1 MIRTK
6 IIATIGP
13 ASESLETLGELLD
26 AGVDVFRLNF
36 SHGTLQQHEIT
47 YDRIRSVCRQRGIP
61 AAVMADLCGPKIRVD
76 PVEDDAFDIAEG
88 DEIDIVGG
96 HIVGTAERISTNRPE
111 LVKEVS
117 VGDRVLIDDGN
128 VRLRVSATAADSLR
142 CVCEVGGK
150 ISTRK
155 GVNLPDSSLEMSAL
169 TEKDREDLAWAVEHG
184 VDYIAMSF
192 VRSAA
197 DLRELRELLPLSEDR
212 CRLVA
217 KVETPLAIKHLGEI
231 IESADVVLVA
241 RGDLGVEM
249 DLARVPLL
257 QKQITR
263 QCRQAGKP
271 VIIATQMLQSMV
283 DSPTATR
290 AEVSD
295 VANAILDAADAVML
309 SAETS
314 VGSYPVESVKMMIRI
329 AEQTEDFIDRS
340 SNQLAADVNVLVPR
354 VPTAV
359 AHGTNLL
366 ARELDAKLVALWTQ
380 TGNTA
385 RLLSKCRLPS
395 VVVGLSPDEHVCR
408 RMAMYY
414 GIEPVQMNRDDDVI
428 TMLSEVDAVLLS
440 RGLAVSGDM
449 IVVIAGTRLQQVGST
464 NAILIHLV
472 GNTATG
478 TPEITG

>member
-1 MIRTK
+1 
-6 IIATIGP
+6 
-13 ASESLETLGELLD
+13 
-26 AGVDVFRLNF
+26 
-36 SHGTLQQHEIT
+36 
-47 YDRIRSVCRQRGIP
+47 
-61 AAVMADLCGPKIRVD
+61 
-76 PVEDDAFDIAEG
+76 
-88 DEIDIVGG
+88 
-96 HIVGTAERISTNRPE
+96 
-111 LVKEVS
+111 
-117 VGDRVLIDDGN
+117 
-128 VRLRVSATAADSLR
+128 
-142 CVCEVGGK
+142 
-150 ISTRK
+150 
-155 GVNLPDSSLEMSAL
+155 
-169 TEKDREDLAWAVEHG
+169 
-184 VDYIAMSF
+184 
-192 VRSAA
+192 
-197 DLRELRELLPLSEDR
+197 
-212 CRLVA
+212 
-217 KVETPLAIKHLGEI
+217 
-231 IESADVVLVA
+231 
-241 RGDLGVEM
+241 
-249 DLARVPLL
+249 
-257 QKQITR
+257 
-263 QCRQAGKP
+263 
-271 VIIATQMLQSMV
+271 MLQSMV

>member
-13 ASESLETLGELLD
+13 ATESVQILGDLLD

-36 SHGTLQQHEIT
+36 SHGTIQQHEIT
-47 YDRIRSVCRQRGIP
+47 YNRIRSICRQRGVA

-76 PVEDDAFDIAEG
+76 PVEDDAFEIQKD

-96 HIVGTAERISTNRPE
+96 HIVGNASRISTNRPE
-111 LVKEVS
+111 LVREVA
-117 VGDRVLIDDGN
+117 VGHRVLIDDGL
-128 VRLRVSATAADSLR
+128 VRLRVADASADRLR
-142 CVCEVGGK
+142 CVCEVGGM

-155 GVNLPDSSLEMSAL
+155 GVNLPDSDLEMSAL
-169 TEKDREDLAWAVEHG
+169 TQKDHEDLAWAVEHG
-184 VDYIAMSF
+184 ADYIAMSF
-192 VRSAA
+192 VRRAA
-197 DLRELRELLPLSEDR
+197 DLRELRDLLPLSEDR
-212 CRLVA
+212 CRIVA
-217 KVETPLAIKHLGEI
+217 KVETPLAIKHIDEI

-241 RGDLGVEM
+241 RGDLGVEL

-263 QCRQAGKP
+263 KCRLAGRP

-283 DSPTATR
+283 ERPTATR

-314 VGSYPVESVKMMIRI
+314 IGSYPIESVKMMVRI
-329 AEQTEDFIDRS
+329 AEQTEDFLDRS
-340 SNQLAADVNVLVPR
+340 GAASAEVNSLVPR

-359 AHGTNLL
+359 AHGANLL
-366 ARELDAKLVALWTQ
+366 ARELDAKLVAVWTQ

-395 VVVGLSPDEHVCR
+395 VVIGLSPDEHVCR

-414 GIEPVQMNRDDDVI
+414 GIKPVQMTRDEDVLA
-428 TMLSEVDAVLLS
+428 MLGEVDAALLA

-449 IVVIAGTRLQQVGST
+449 IVVVAGTRLHQVGST
-464 NAILIHLV
+464 NAIFIHLV
-472 GNTATG
+472 GNTPTG

>member
-13 ASESLETLGELLD
+13 ASESMQTLGDLLD

-47 YDRIRSVCRQRGIP
+47 YDRIRSICRQRGAA

-76 PVEDDAFDIAEG
+76 PVEDDAFEIRKD

-96 HIVGTAERISTNRPE
+96 HIVGTAARISTNRPE
-111 LVKEVS
+111 LVREVA
-117 VGDRVLIDDGN
+117 VGHRVLIDDGL
-128 VRLRVSATAADSLR
+128 VRLRVISASADRLR
-142 CVCEVGGK
+142 CVCEVGGL

-155 GVNLPDSSLEMSAL
+155 GVNLPDSDLEMSAL
-169 TEKDREDLAWAVEHG
+169 TQKDREDLAWAVEHG

-192 VRSAA
+192 VRRAA
-197 DLRELRELLPLSEDR
+197 DLRELRDLLPLAEDR
-212 CRLVA
+212 CRVVA
-217 KVETPLAIKHLGEI
+217 KVETPLAIQHIDEI

-241 RGDLGVEM
+241 RGDLGVEL

-257 QKQITR
+257 QKQIAR
-263 QCRQAGKP
+263 KCRLAGRP

-283 DSPTATR
+283 ECPTATR

-295 VANAILDAADAVML
+295 VANAILDAADAIML

-314 VGSYPVESVKMMIRI
+314 VGSYPIESVKMMVRI
-329 AEQTEDFIDRS
+329 AEQTEDFLDRS
-340 SNQLAADVNVLVPR
+340 DAASAEVNSLVPR

-359 AHGTNLL
+359 AHGANLL
-366 ARELDAKLVALWTQ
+366 ARELDAKLVAVWTQ

-395 VVVGLSPDEHVCR
+395 VVIGLSPDEHVCR

-414 GIEPVQMNRDDDVI
+414 GIEPVQMSRDEDVLA
-428 TMLSEVDAVLLS
+428 MLGEVDAALLS

-449 IVVIAGTRLQQVGST
+449 IVVVAGTRLHQVGST
-464 NAILIHLV
+464 NAIFIHLV
-472 GNTATG
+472 GNTPTG